1 MSDSSHHNHRSNAP
15 GSHHQPA
22 LSAVLAIVIL
32 FVVATFFMLRYSPAS
47 SFAAN
52 TSTTSPFSSST
63 STTQPH
69 SKVGPKSQVRV
80 QVANGT
86 STPGLART
94 YTQRLLTLGW
104 DTLPQLNSN
113 KVTLTIVYYNP
124 GYKWAAQQIASDIHA
139 GTHAVQLYN
148 AQSLGFTV
156 HTDDV
161 ILILGPDLA
170 IVG

>member
-47 SFAAN
+47 SSAAN
-52 TSTTSPFSSST
+52 TSPTSPTSSST
-63 STTQPH
+63 TTTQSH
-69 SKVGPKSQVRV
+69 SKIVPKSQVRV

-94 YTQRLLTLGW
+94 YTQRLLTFGW
-104 DTLPQLNSN
+104 DTLPQLNGN
-113 KVTLTIVYYNP
+113 KVTSTIVYFNP
-124 GYKWAAQQIASDIHA
+124 DYKWAAQQIASEIHA
-139 GTHAVQLYN
+139 GNHAVRPYN

-156 HTDDV
+156 STDDV
-161 ILILGPDLA
+161 IVILGPDLA

>member
-1 MSDSSHHNHRSNAP
+1 MSDSSQHNHGSNAP
-15 GSHHQPA
+15 KSHHQPA

-32 FVVATFFMLRYSPAS
+32 FVVATFFMLRYSPSRS
-47 SFAAN
+47 SAAN
-52 TSTTSPFSSST
+52 TSTTSPFST
-63 STTQPH
+63 STTTTH
-69 SKVGPKSQVRV
+69 SHSIVVPKSKVRV

-113 KVTLTIVYYNP
+113 KVTSTIVYYNP
-124 GYKWAAQQIASDIHA
+124 GYKWAAHQIANEIHA
-139 GTHAVQLYN
+139 GAHAVQPYN

-156 HTDDV
+156 STDDV
-161 ILILGPDLA
+161 IVILGPDLA
-170 IVG
+170 IAG